1 MSTIALYEKPYE
13 NGFMPTMTYY
23 PCDDGNVDYI
33 DNQKKLLKSMG
44 LEDVEVLY
52 AALLL
57 AKAIRGDVELSQ
69 SIKDIAKTIIRKL

>member
-1 MSTIALYEKPYE
+1 MAS
-13 NGFMPTMTYY
+13 YY